1 MSDQLEKKMEPELEQ
16 SSSGDKPTGE
26 IRKIVVDRAACI
38 GARSCVLVAGNT
50 FAMDDDN
57 LAYVRKETAEFEDD
71 ETIKLAAQSCPVLAI
86 HLYNQVGKKIFPEA
100 PG

>member
-1 MSDQLEKKMEPELEQ
+1 MSDQLEKTIEPEFEQ
-16 SSSGDKPTGE
+16 AASGAKLTGE

-57 LAYVRKETAEFEDD
+57 LAYVRKEAAEFEDD

-86 HLYNQVGKKIFPEA
+86 HLYNKEGKKIFPE
-100 PG
+100 